1 IRSKASGKST
11 PGTFSPNHASSGFWS
26 IPSAAATVPFASVA
40 SSAIGAQAYSRSH
53 RRLSPSLANRLRI
66 GFAIGFAVLTAMA
79 VIGVGRFIQQRQDFE
94 DAVARSYQVEMG
106 ARVRIAQ
113 GSGGTGART
122 VVARQAHHREEL
134 RDQISGDTRD
144 TALLVAAGLIA
155 GLTGA
160 LLLFSGLISSMRRP
174 LEELV
179 DAAGRLA
186 GGDRSTRVEVGGLSE
201 TATLGAAFNEMAR
214 ELEIEEGRR
223 DELDRLKDEFVL
235 TASHELRSPL
245 TSVQGFAELLML
257 DKDSLTPRQLETV
270 EIILD
275 NCRHLVRLLNDLLD
289 LARSDAGRLAIRP
302 QPTEVAP
309 LIEDVVRTM
318 RAQTEAAGQSL
329 AEQVEPG
336 LPLINVEPGRI
347 RQILVNLLTNAHE
360 YTPEGASI
368 GIAARAD
375 GAEVE
380 ISVSDDGPGIPA
392 DQLERIFE
400 RFTRGDAGLT
410 QRVGG
415 TGLGLAISKSL
426 VELHGGTI
434 AAASGPAGGA
444 EFTLRI
450 PAADAR

>member
-1 IRSKASGKST
+1 
-11 PGTFSPNHASSGFWS
+11 
-26 IPSAAATVPFASVA
+26 
-40 SSAIGAQAYSRSH
+40 
-53 RRLSPSLANRLRI
+53 
-66 GFAIGFAVLTAMA
+66 MA
-79 VIGVGRFIQQRQDFE
+79 VIGVARFIQQRQDFE
-94 DAVARSYQVEMG
+94 NSIARSYKVEMV
-106 ARVRIAQ
+106 ARERLAR
-113 GSGGTGART
+113 GTGGAAARAA
-122 VVARQAHHREEL
+122 VNQQIQHRERL
-134 RDQISGDTRD
+134 QSDISGDTRD

-174 LEELV
+174 LEQLV

-186 GGDRSTRVEVGGLSE
+186 AGDRSTRVEVGGLSE

-289 LARSDAGRLAIRP
+289 LARSDAGRLSIRP

-318 RAQTEAAGQSL
+318 RAQTEAASQSL
-329 AEQVEPG
+329 TEQVEPG
-336 LPLINVEPGRI
+336 LPQINVEPDRI

-368 GIAARAD
+368 GVAARAVGD
-375 GAEVE
+375 EVE
-380 ISVSDDGPGIPA
+380 ISVSDNGPGIPP

-426 VELHGGTI
+426 VELHGGSI
-434 AAASGPAGGA
+434 GA
-444 EFTLRI
+444 ESAVGQGSTFHVRLPVATGASVDGSQD
-450 PAADAR
+450 PAPAEAS

>member
-1 IRSKASGKST
+1 L
-11 PGTFSPNHASSGFWS
+11 
-26 IPSAAATVPFASVA
+26 ASVA
-40 SSAIGAQAYSRSH
+40 SSVIGAQAYSRSH

-66 GFAIGFAVLTAMA
+66 GFAIGFAVLAAMA
-79 VIGVGRFIQQRQDFE
+79 VIGVARFIQQRQDFE
-94 DAVARSYQVEMG
+94 NSIARSYKVEMV
-106 ARVRIAQ
+106 ARERLA
-113 GSGGTGART
+113 GGTGGAAARAA
-122 VVARQAHHREEL
+122 VNQQIQHRERL
-134 RDQISGDTRD
+134 QSDISGDTRD

-174 LEELV
+174 LEQLV

-186 GGDRSTRVEVGGLSE
+186 AGDRSTRVEVGGLSE

-289 LARSDAGRLAIRP
+289 LARSDAGRLSIRP
-302 QPTEVAP
+302 QPTAVAP

-318 RAQTEAAGQSL
+318 RAQTEAASQSL
-329 AEQVEPG
+329 TEQVEPG
-336 LPLINVEPGRI
+336 LPQINVEPDRI

-368 GIAARAD
+368 GVAARAVGD
-375 GAEVE
+375 EVE
-380 ISVSDDGPGIPA
+380 IRVTDNGPGIPS

-426 VELHGGTI
+426 VELHGGGI
-434 AAASGPAGGA
+434 GA
-444 EFTLRI
+444 ESTIGEGSTFHVRLPVATGAAVDGSQD
-450 PAADAR
+450 PAPAEAG

>member
-1 IRSKASGKST
+1 
-11 PGTFSPNHASSGFWS
+11 
-26 IPSAAATVPFASVA
+26 
-40 SSAIGAQAYSRSH
+40 
-53 RRLSPSLANRLRI
+53 
-66 GFAIGFAVLTAMA
+66 MA
-79 VIGVGRFIQQRQDFE
+79 VIGVARFIQQRQDFE
-94 DAVARSYQVEMG
+94 NSIARSYKVEMV
-106 ARVRIAQ
+106 ARERIAR
-113 GSGGTGART
+113 GTGGAAAKAA
-122 VVARQAHHREEL
+122 VNQQIQHRERL
-134 RDQISGDTRD
+134 QSDISGDTRD

-174 LEELV
+174 LEQLV

-186 GGDRSTRVEVGGLSE
+186 AGDRSTRVEVGGLSE

-289 LARSDAGRLAIRP
+289 LARSDAGRLSIRP
-302 QPTEVAP
+302 QPTAVAP

-318 RAQTEAAGQSL
+318 RAQTEAASQSL
-329 AEQVEPG
+329 TEQVEPG
-336 LPLINVEPGRI
+336 LPQINVEPDRI

-368 GIAARAD
+368 GVAARAVGD
-375 GAEVE
+375 EVE
-380 ISVSDDGPGIPA
+380 ISVSDNGPGIPP

-426 VELHGGTI
+426 VELHGGSI
-434 AAASGPAGGA
+434 GA
-444 EFTLRI
+444 ESTVGQGSTFHVRLPVATGAAVDGSQD
-450 PAADAR
+450 PAPAEAS

>member
-1 IRSKASGKST
+1 
-11 PGTFSPNHASSGFWS
+11 
-26 IPSAAATVPFASVA
+26 
-40 SSAIGAQAYSRSH
+40 
-53 RRLSPSLANRLRI
+53 
-66 GFAIGFAVLTAMA
+66 MA

-94 DAVARSYQVEMG
+94 DAIARSYQVEMV
-106 ARVRIAQ
+106 ARERLAQ
-113 GSGGTGART
+113 GTGGGAARS
-122 VVARQAHHREEL
+122 VVTRQARHREEL

-186 GGDRSTRVEVGGLSE
+186 AGDRSTRVEVGGLSE

-257 DKDSLTPRQLETV
+257 DKDSLTPRQRETV

-289 LARSDAGRLAIRP
+289 LARSDAGRLSIRP

-318 RAQTEAAGQSL
+318 RAQTEAASQAL
-329 AEQVEPG
+329 TEQVEPG
-336 LPLINVEPGRI
+336 LPQINVEPDRI

-360 YTPEGASI
+360 YAPEGASI
-368 GIAARAD
+368 GVAARAV

-380 ISVSDDGPGIPA
+380 ISVSDNGPGIPP

-426 VELHGGTI
+426 VELHGGSISAGSIVGEGSTFHVRLPL
-434 AAASGPAGGA
+434 ATTTTVDGKQGRATAEAS
-444 EFTLRI
+444 
-450 PAADAR
+450 

>member
-1 IRSKASGKST
+1 MVKFRAALPARRTRDARWVAPRSS
-11 PGTFSPNHASSGFWS
+11 
-26 IPSAAATVPFASVA
+26 
-40 SSAIGAQAYSRSH
+40 AQAYSRPGG
-53 RRLSPSLANRLRI
+53 RLSPSLANRLRI

-94 DAVARSYQVEMG
+94 DAIARSYQREMA
-106 ARVRIAQ
+106 ARVQLAN
-113 GSGGTGART
+113 GTGGKAARVT
-122 VVARQAHHREEL
+122 VVAQATRRSEL
-134 RDQISGDTRD
+134 RDEISSDTRD

-160 LLLFSGLISSMRRP
+160 LLLFSGLIGSMRRP
-174 LEELV
+174 LEQLV

-186 GGDRSTRVEVGGLSE
+186 GGDRSARVEIGGLAE
-201 TATLGAAFNEMAR
+201 TATLGAAFNEMADQLER
-214 ELEIEEGRR
+214 EASQR
-223 DELDRLKDEFVL
+223 DQLDRLKDEFVL

-257 DKDSLTPRQLETV
+257 ERDSLSPKQVETV

-289 LARSDAGRLAIRP
+289 LARSDAGRLGITP
-302 QPTEVAP
+302 VPTEVAP
-309 LIEDVVRTM
+309 LIEDAVRTM
-318 RAQTEAAGQSL
+318 RAQTEGAKQELGA
-329 AEQVEPG
+329 VIEPG
-336 LPLINVEPGRI
+336 LPLIHVEADRI

-360 YTPEGASI
+360 YSPEGASI
-368 GIAARAD
+368 EVTARVV

-380 ISVSDDGPGIPA
+380 VAVTDNGPGIPES
-392 DQLERIFE
+392 QLEHIFE

-426 VELHGGTI
+426 VELHGGAIAVSSTPGI
-434 AAASGPAGGA
+434 GSTFSFRLPAASAAAEPGPDRTAA
-444 EFTLRI
+444 E
-450 PAADAR
+450 AS

>member
-1 IRSKASGKST
+1 
-11 PGTFSPNHASSGFWS
+11 
-26 IPSAAATVPFASVA
+26 
-40 SSAIGAQAYSRSH
+40 
-53 RRLSPSLANRLRI
+53 
-66 GFAIGFAVLTAMA
+66 MA

-94 DAVARSYQVEMG
+94 DAIARSYQVEMA
-106 ARVRIAQ
+106 ARVQIAQ
-113 GSGGTGART
+113 GEGGKAARAT
-122 VVARQAHHREEL
+122 VIREARHRADL
-134 RDQISGDTRD
+134 RDEISSDTRD

-179 DAAGRLA
+179 SAAGRLA
-186 GGDRSTRVEVGGLSE
+186 GGDRSARVRVGGLSE
-201 TATLGAAFNEMAR
+201 TATLGAAFNEMAE
-214 ELEIEEGRR
+214 ELEREASQR
-223 DELDRLKDEFVL
+223 DQLDRLKDEFVL

-257 DKDSLTPRQLETV
+257 DRDSLTPKQAETV

-309 LIEDVVRTM
+309 LIDDVVRTM
-318 RAQTEAAGQSL
+318 RAQTEASGQAI
-329 AEQVEPG
+329 AESIQPG
-336 LPLINVEPGRI
+336 LPLVNVEPDRI
-347 RQILVNLLTNAHE
+347 RQILVNLITNAHE
-360 YTPEGASI
+360 YSPEGASI
-368 GIAARAD
+368 EVSARAA

-380 ISVSDDGPGIPA
+380 IAVSDDGPGIPE

-426 VELHGGTI
+426 VELHGGSI
-434 AAASGPAGGA
+434 EA
-444 EFTLRI
+444 ESTVGRGSTFRFRI
-450 PAADAR
+450 PAAPAPQPGGEPGRATAEAS

>member
-1 IRSKASGKST
+1 
-11 PGTFSPNHASSGFWS
+11 
-26 IPSAAATVPFASVA
+26 
-40 SSAIGAQAYSRSH
+40 
-53 RRLSPSLANRLRI
+53 
-66 GFAIGFAVLTAMA
+66 MA
-79 VIGVGRFIQQRQDFE
+79 VIGVARFIQQRQDFE
-94 DAVARSYQVEMG
+94 DSIARSYKVEIV
-106 ARVRIAQ
+106 ARERLAR
-113 GSGGTGART
+113 GTGAAAAKAT
-122 VVARQAHHREEL
+122 VTQQIRHRENL
-134 RDQISGDTRD
+134 QDDISGDTRD

-174 LEELV
+174 LEQLV

-186 GGDRSTRVEVGGLSE
+186 AGDRSARVEVGGLSE
-201 TATLGAAFNEMAR
+201 TAALGSAFNEMAR

-289 LARSDAGRLAIRP
+289 LARSDAGRLSIRP

-309 LIEDVVRTM
+309 LVEDVVRTI

-329 AEQVEPG
+329 TEQVDPG
-336 LPLINVEPGRI
+336 LPPIDVEPDRI

-368 GIAARAD
+368 GVAARAV

-380 ISVSDDGPGIPA
+380 ISVSDNGPGIPP

-426 VELHGGTI
+426 VELHGGSIRAESTI
-434 AAASGPAGGA
+434 GAGSTFHVRLPVATGACADKGGHDRAPAEAG
-444 EFTLRI
+444 
-450 PAADAR
+450 